1 MAPEPVNPPER
12 PWALTRIAF
21 AGILVLAI
29 AHTFLFRGYLT
40 DDTFIHMQF
49 AKNLLA
55 GQGFSFN
62 AGQPTY
68 GATSPLWVLLIALAG
83 LIVPGT
89 SATPLDPAAM
99 PVLAAIAKAWGIV
112 SLLGAILLL
121 YRLGRRLGWSARQ
134 SLLAPFFLAANAWVA
149 RWTGSGMETPLAIL
163 LVVASLDA
171 VARTVLERRSA
182 WPAGILVGL
191 AFLARPECAL
201 LALLA
206 AVAIG
211 ANATTRKGLIGLFG
225 GALLTV
231 GPWLLTAWAWF
242 HRILP
247 NTSAAKAGAFGDLE
261 LATSAL
267 RTSLRILLA
276 TDALPIGL
284 AIVGLALAGPEAL
297 RKQSPERRAFWI
309 ALAAWPLALV
319 FGLAMGGVQVVSR
332 YLLPALP
339 SLSLLGAAS
348 MAWGA
353 AHLKAPLR
361 SLAWTSLVVLYL
373 AESAFLTIRYNVPHA
388 VRHTAGLRS
397 SLAAYGVWAR
407 HETPPGTL
415 FAVPD
420 IGAFAFYADR
430 PVLDLFGLVTPGM
443 ARVAVRSGYDAVVDR
458 FLYEP
463 YGRPAYLIDRARTA
477 GRLERKDDPDD
488 PYHFREA
495 RTIPDL
501 GLTRPGTW
509 TYSLYDIDWAAFDR
523 AHPHLAM
530 RFGRRGEGVG
540 VLDLTCWRSLFHRYD
555 GLVGASCG
563 GPGPPHPPRAY
574 HNAKAGIATGTDGSN
589 AVVAS
594 NAGPLRLRTFID

>member
-1 MAPEPVNPPER
+1 VASEPVSAPER
-12 PWALTRIAF
+12 PWALTRVAL
-21 AGILVLAI
+21 AGILLLAI
-29 AHTFLFRGYLT
+29 VHTLLFLGYLT

-55 GQGFSFN
+55 GHGFSFN
-62 AGQPTY
+62 AGEPTY
-68 GATSPLWVLLIALAG
+68 GATSPLWVLLIALFG
-83 LIVPGT
+83 LAVPGS

-99 PVLAAIAKAWGIV
+99 PPLAAIAKGWGLL
-112 SLLGAILLL
+112 SLLAAILLL

-134 SLLAPFFLAANAWVA
+134 SLLPPFFLAANAWVA

-171 VARTVLERRSA
+171 LARTVLENRSA
-182 WPAGILVGL
+182 WPLGILLGL

-201 LALLA
+201 LAFLA
-206 AVAIG
+206 AVAVG
-211 ANATTRKGLIGLFG
+211 ANATTRKRLVGLFG
-225 GALLTV
+225 GALLAA

-276 TDALPIGL
+276 TDALPVGL

-309 ALAAWPLALV
+309 AVSAWPLALL

-332 YLLPALP
+332 YLLPVLP
-339 SLSLLGAAS
+339 SLALLGAAS

-353 AHLKAPLR
+353 TYLRAPLR
-361 SLAWTSLVVLYL
+361 SAAWTALVVLYL

-388 VRHTAGLRS
+388 IRHTAGLRS
-397 SLAAYGVWAR
+397 SLVAYGVWAR

-415 FAVPD
+415 FALPD
-420 IGAFAFYADR
+420 IGAFGYYADR

-443 ARVAVRSGYDAVVDR
+443 ARIAVRAGYDAVVDR
-458 FLYEP
+458 LLFEP
-463 YGRPAYLIDRARTA
+463 YGRPAYLVDRARTA
-477 GRLERKDDPDD
+477 GRLARKDDPDD

-523 AHPHLAM
+523 SHPHLAA
-530 RFGRRGEGVG
+530 RGFG
-540 VLDLTCWRSLFHRYD
+540 
-555 GLVGASCG
+555 
-563 GPGPPHPPRAY
+563 
-574 HNAKAGIATGTDGSN
+574 AGRVWGS
-589 AVVAS
+589 
-594 NAGPLRLRTFID
+594 

>member
-1 MAPEPVNPPER
+1 VASEPVSPPGR
-12 PWALTRIAF
+12 PRALARIAL

-29 AHTFLFRGYLT
+29 AHTFLFRDYLT

-55 GQGFSFN
+55 GHGFSFN
-62 AGQPTY
+62 AGEPTY
-68 GATSPLWVLLIALAG
+68 GATSPLWVLLIALTG
-83 LIVPGT
+83 LAVPGS
-89 SATPLDPAAM
+89 SATPLDPAAIS
-99 PVLAAIAKAWGIV
+99 PLAAIAKAWGFL

-121 YRLGRRLGWSARQ
+121 YRLGRRLGWSSRQ
-134 SLLAPFFLAANAWVA
+134 ALLAPFFLAANAWVA
-149 RWTGSGMETPLAIL
+149 RWTGSGMETPLAIF

-171 VARTVLERRSA
+171 LARTVLENRSG
-182 WPAGILVGL
+182 WPAGIFLGL
-191 AFLARPECAL
+191 AILARPECVL
-201 LALLA
+201 LAFLA
-206 AVAIG
+206 AVAVG
-211 ANATTRKGLIGLFG
+211 ANATTRRRLIGLVG
-225 GALLTV
+225 GALLAA

-284 AIVGLALAGPEAL
+284 AIMGLALAGPEAL

-309 ALAAWPLALV
+309 ALSAWPLALL

-339 SLSLLGAAS
+339 SLALLGTAS
-348 MAWGA
+348 MAWGGA
-353 AHLKAPLR
+353 YLRPPLR
-361 SLAWTSLVVLYL
+361 SLAWTALVVLYL
-373 AESAFLTIRYNVPHA
+373 AQSAFLTIRYNVPHA

-407 HETPPGTL
+407 RETPPGTL
-415 FAVPD
+415 FALPD
-420 IGAFAFYADR
+420 IGAFGYYADR

-443 ARVAVRSGYDAVVDR
+443 ARVAVRAGYDAVVDR
-458 FLYEP
+458 LLYEP
-463 YGRPAYLIDRARTA
+463 YGRPAYLVDRARTA

-509 TYSLYDIDWAAFDR
+509 TYSLYDIDWSAFDR
-523 AHPHLAM
+523 AHPHLAQLNVKPKRAIIM
-530 RFGRRGEGVG
+530 GFP
-540 VLDLTCWRSLFHRYD
+540 RS
-555 GLVGASCG
+555 
-563 GPGPPHPPRAY
+563 
-574 HNAKAGIATGTDGSN
+574 
-589 AVVAS
+589 
-594 NAGPLRLRTFID
+594 

>member
-1 MAPEPVNPPER
+1 VASEPVSAPER
-12 PWALTRIAF
+12 PWALTRIAL
-21 AGILVLAI
+21 AGILLLAI
-29 AHTFLFRGYLT
+29 VHTLLFLGYLT

-55 GQGFSFN
+55 GRGFSFN
-62 AGQPTY
+62 AGEPTY
-68 GATSPLWVLLIALAG
+68 GATSPLWVLLIALTG
-83 LIVPGT
+83 LAVPGS
-89 SATPLDPAAM
+89 SATPLDPAAI
-99 PVLAAIAKAWGIV
+99 PSLAAIAKTWGLL

-121 YRLGRRLGWSARQ
+121 YRLGRRLGWSPRQ

-171 VARTVLERRSA
+171 LARTVLENRSA
-182 WPAGILVGL
+182 WPLGILLGL

-201 LALLA
+201 LAFLA
-206 AVAIG
+206 AVAVG
-211 ANATTRKGLIGLFG
+211 ANATTRKRLVGLFG
-225 GALLTV
+225 GALLV
-231 GPWLLTAWAWF
+231 AGPWLLTAWSWF

-309 ALAAWPLALV
+309 AVSAWPLALL
-319 FGLAMGGVQVVSR
+319 FGFAMGGVQVVSR
-332 YLLPALP
+332 YLLPVLP
-339 SLSLLGAAS
+339 SLALLGAAS
-348 MAWGA
+348 MAWGGA
-353 AHLKAPLR
+353 YLRAPLR
-361 SLAWTSLVVLYL
+361 SAGWTALVVLYL
-373 AESAFLTIRYNVPHA
+373 AQSAVLTIRYNVPHA
-388 VRHTAGLRS
+388 IRHTAGLRS
-397 SLAAYGVWAR
+397 SLVAFGMWAR

-415 FAVPD
+415 FALPD
-420 IGAFAFYADR
+420 IGAFGYYADR

-443 ARVAVRSGYDAVVDR
+443 ARVAVRAGYDAVVDR
-458 FLYEP
+458 LLYEP
-463 YGRPAYLIDRARTA
+463 YGRPAYLVDRARTA
-477 GRLERKDDPDD
+477 GRLERQDDPDD

-523 AHPHLAM
+523 SHPHLAGLNP
-530 RFGRRGEGVG
+530 RPRRAIIMGFPK
-540 VLDLTCWRSLFHRYD
+540 S
-555 GLVGASCG
+555 
-563 GPGPPHPPRAY
+563 
-574 HNAKAGIATGTDGSN
+574 
-589 AVVAS
+589 
-594 NAGPLRLRTFID
+594 